1 MTENE
6 NDPIDAL
13 PDDVFD
19 DLMHSLAT
27 SPSGSNRPGGNM
39 AWVHGVRIDP
49 EQLMR
54 PRMACELLGIAKST
68 LYKWVKSGKLPKPI
82 RISHKVSGWPRHVL
96 LDWRDRQEGGA
107 LAPRGKLATA

>member
-39 AWVHGVRIDP
+39 AWVQGVRIDP

-68 LYKWVKSGKLPKPI
+68 LYQAVEKG
-82 RISHKVSGWPRHVL
+82 R
-96 LDWRDRQEGGA
+96 RDKGSANQIGCVRKFCCGLVECGSQA
-107 LAPRGKLATA
+107 SFC